1 MINNM
6 TEIIP
11 PVNRELLESELTND
25 RFVRKTNNGSNLIYI
40 FDGNDA
46 PNLMKEIGR
55 LRELT
60 FRQAGGGTGKEL
72 DVDKFD
78 LAIKPYHQ
86 LIVWSPAEREIV
98 GGYRFI
104 KCSDAEQDG
113 EGNYLLATSG
123 LFKFSEQFKQNYFSK
138 TIELGRSFVQPK
150 FQPGTDS
157 RKGLFSLDNIWDGL
171 GAIVLENPSVEY
183 YFGKVTMYLH
193 YNQKARDL
201 ILYFMHHYFQ
211 DKENLLTPFQPLPIN
226 TPLEELRP
234 LFEGL
239 DFKDAFK
246 VLNTNVRA
254 LGENIPPLMNIYMN
268 LSPTMKSFGTALNKS
283 FGEVEET
290 AIWVKIADIYE
301 TKKERHMG
309 TYSPLPERIKN

>member
-1 MINNM
+1 MKAM
-6 TEIIP
+6 MEIIP
-11 PVNRELLESELTND
+11 PVKRELLEAELTAD

-46 PNLMKEIGR
+46 PNLMREVGR

-72 DVDKFD
+72 DVDKYD
-78 LAIKPYHQ
+78 LAEKPYHQ
-86 LIVWSPAEREIV
+86 LLVWSPAEREVV

-104 KCSDAEQDG
+104 KCDEAATDEQ
-113 EGNYLLATSG
+113 GNYQLATSG
-123 LFKFSEQFKQNYFSK
+123 LFSFSEKFRKDYFSK

-171 GAIVLENPSVEY
+171 GAIVLEYPSVEY

-193 YNQKARDL
+193 FNQKARDL
-201 ILYFMHHYFQ
+201 ILYFLRHYFQ
-211 DKENLLTPFQPLPIN
+211 DKENLMQPIQPLPFY
-226 TPLEELRP
+226 TPIEEMEPHFR
-234 LFEGL
+234 GL
-239 DFKDAFK
+239 DFKEAFK

-268 LSPTMKSFGTALNKS
+268 LSPTMKSFGTALNRS

-290 AIWVKIADIYE
+290 AILVKIADIYE
-301 TKKERHMG
+301 AKKERHMASY
-309 TYSPLPERIKN
+309 TPSPERIKK